1 MNSDK
6 LDLKLQT
13 LQDTI
18 NNSCLINQLDLMQL
32 RNEFLNSKPFPHI
45 FIDDMWDNDFLKKV
59 ALEAISFKNWAGEKD
74 FFGSKKK
81 KWQNNW
87 DKLPDDTNKFLA
99 YLNQST
105 FINIIEFITN
115 ENGLIGDPHLE
126 GGGIHSTGNDG
137 FLKFHIDFN
146 WNKTLK
152 LYRRINTLVYLNK
165 NWKKDYGGQIEL
177 ASMSELGKFK
187 STLSLEPVF
196 NRTLIFITDENSYH
210 GQPNPVCHPLNA
222 RRNSIAT
229 YYYSSQQQ
237 NKHPDEKKRINTSYV
252 NQSGKKINNNLF
264 SRIIKKLIR

>member
-59 ALEAISFKNWAGEKD
+59 ALEAISLKNWAGEKD

-165 NWKKDYGGQIEL
+165 DWKKEYGGQIEL
-177 ASMSELGKFK
+177 ASMSELGKFE
-187 STLSLEPVF
+187 SIISLEPIF

-210 GQPNPVCHPLNA
+210 GQPNPVCHPLNTK
-222 RRNSIAT
+222 RNSIAA
-229 YYYSSQQQ
+229 YYYSSQQP
-237 NKHPDEKKRINTSYV
+237 NKHSDKKRINTSYV
-252 NQSGKKINNNLF
+252 DQSGKKFNNNLF

>member
-105 FINIIEFITN
+105 FINIIEFIKMR
-115 ENGLIGDPHLE
+115 GV
-126 GGGIHSTGNDG
+126 
-137 FLKFHIDFN
+137 LKH
-146 WNKTLK
+146 T
-152 LYRRINTLVYLNK
+152 T
-165 NWKKDYGGQIEL
+165 
-177 ASMSELGKFK
+177 
-187 STLSLEPVF
+187 
-196 NRTLIFITDENSYH
+196 
-210 GQPNPVCHPLNA
+210 
-222 RRNSIAT
+222 
-229 YYYSSQQQ
+229 
-237 NKHPDEKKRINTSYV
+237 
-252 NQSGKKINNNLF
+252 
-264 SRIIKKLIR
+264 

>member
-165 NWKKDYGGQIEL
+165 DWKKEYGGQIEL
-177 ASMSELGKFK
+177 ASMSELGKFE
-187 STLSLEPVF
+187 SIISLEPIF

-210 GQPNPVCHPLNA
+210 GQPNPVCHPLNTK
-222 RRNSIAT
+222 RNSIAA
-229 YYYSSQQQ
+229 YYYSSQQP
-237 NKHPDEKKRINTSYV
+237 NKHSDKKRINTSYV
-252 NQSGKKINNNLF
+252 DQSGKKFNNNLF